1 MSDRVVLVTG
11 GHGALGSAVVKAA
24 LADGL
29 KVAVIDHARGLPV
42 PEGVLE
48 LGGVDLTD
56 PAEAVQA
63 VNAAADHFGRLD
75 ALLNIAGGFVWQ
87 TTDDAAPAWEKMFA
101 LNLATTLNASRAALP
116 WLKASPEGRIVNVGA
131 NAAIR
136 SAAGMGAY
144 AASKSGVH
152 RLTESLA
159 EELKSTSVTVNAVL
173 PSILDTGQN
182 RADMP
187 DADPTTWVAPSD
199 LARVI
204 LFLASPEA
212 RAVTGALLPVTGK
225 V

>member
-1 MSDRVVLVTG
+1 MSERVIAITG
-11 GHGALGSAVVKAA
+11 GHGVLGSAVVAAA

-29 KVAVIDHARGLPV
+29 KVAVIDHASGQSA

-56 PAEAVQA
+56 PASASKAIEAVVA
-63 VNAAADHFGRLD
+63 HFGRLD

-87 TTDDAAPAWEKMFA
+87 TTDDADPAWSRMFA
-101 LNLATTLNASRAALP
+101 LNVATALNASRAALP
-116 WLKASPEGRIVNVGA
+116 HLKASGEGRIVNVGA
-131 NAAIR
+131 NAALK

-173 PSILDTGQN
+173 PSILDTAQN
-182 RADMP
+182 RKDMP
-187 DADPTTWVAPSD
+187 NADPAKWVAPAD
-199 LARVI
+199 LARVM
-204 LFLASPEA
+204 LFLASPES
-212 RAVTGALLPVTGK
+212 RAITGALIPVTGK

>member
-1 MSDRVVLVTG
+1 MSERVIAITG
-11 GHGALGSAVVKAA
+11 GHGVLGSAVVAAA

-29 KVAVIDHARGLPV
+29 KVAVIDHASGQSA

-56 PAEAVQA
+56 PASASKAIEAVVA
-63 VNAAADHFGRLD
+63 RFGRLD

-87 TTDDAAPAWEKMFA
+87 TTDDADPAWSRMFA
-101 LNLATTLNASRAALP
+101 LNVTTALNASRAALP
-116 WLKASPEGRIVNVGA
+116 HLKTSGEGRIVNVGA
-131 NAAIR
+131 NAALK

-173 PSILDTGQN
+173 PSILDTEQN
-182 RADMP
+182 RKDMP
-187 DADPTTWVAPSD
+187 DADPAKWVAPAD
-199 LARVI
+199 LARVM
-204 LFLASPEA
+204 LFLASPDS
-212 RAVTGALLPVTGK
+212 RAITGALIPVTGK

>member
-1 MSDRVVLVTG
+1 MSDRVILVTG
-11 GHGALGSAVVKAA
+11 GHGALGAAVVQAA

-29 KVAVIDHARGLPV
+29 KVAIIDHARGHAV

-48 LGGVDLTD
+48 LGGVDLID
-56 PAEAVQA
+56 PAEAQQA
-63 VNAAADHFGRLD
+63 VDAAGDHFGRLD

-87 TTDDAAPAWEKMFA
+87 TTDDAAPAWDRMFA
-101 LNLATTLNASRAALP
+101 LNLSTALNASRAALP
-116 WLKASPEGRIVNVGA
+116 WLKASDEGRIVNVGA
-131 NAAIR
+131 NAALK

-173 PSILDTGQN
+173 PSILDTDQN
-182 RADMP
+182 RKDMP
-187 DADPTTWVAPSD
+187 DADPSRWVAPAD

-212 RAVTGALLPVTGK
+212 RAVTGALLPVVGR